1 VGIVSLQD
9 KKFRKLVPE
18 EVEKY
23 VQQILAKHREAEHKE

>member
-1 VGIVSLQD
+1 VGIISLQD

-23 VQQILAKHREAEHKE
+23 VQEILAKHRETEHKE